1 MVSVYFCPAW
11 RKPCKSNVWD
21 IIEVGIILYFSS
33 ALSMATVLIL
43 HGADQLNNTRIT
55 ESPLR
60 NLSPSVNVFEV
71 VHDHKT
77 GKALTS
83 CL

>member
-1 MVSVYFCPAW
+1 
-11 RKPCKSNVWD
+11 
-21 IIEVGIILYFSS
+21 
-33 ALSMATVLIL
+33 MAIVLIL
-43 HGADQLNNTRIT
+43 HVAGQLNNTRIT

-60 NLSPSVNVFEV
+60 NLGPSVNVFEV

-77 GKALTS
+77 GDALTS